1 MPIKRIPNFLSDN
14 PHVLLR
20 PLAGICHVRWYG
32 YTTIANY
39 FAICPETALCG
50 EIEILILI
58 FSLRVPSSYS
68 YTASYIA
75 MIIYFIGDVLHIV
88 KYGSYLLTR
97 YIFAHIMH
105 WQKECKIVF
114 LTMYFWMRNLT
125 TYRNYLKQTLR
136 PNLKWYHPKLIA
148 FFVSFE
154 SILIHKFPIYG
165 WLINRWLI

>member
-1 MPIKRIPNFLSDN
+1 MRKRLRSKYLEFFFNNRFYGYKNLYLKFNLGRIWLFSPLNIVSARSFCRDNRDYYMIKPIIMPIKRIPNFLSDN

-88 KYGSYLLTR
+88 
-97 YIFAHIMH
+97 
-105 WQKECKIVF
+105 
-114 LTMYFWMRNLT
+114 
-125 TYRNYLKQTLR
+125 
-136 PNLKWYHPKLIA
+136 
-148 FFVSFE
+148 
-154 SILIHKFPIYG
+154 
-165 WLINRWLI
+165 

>member
-75 MIIYFIGDVLHIV
+75 MKIYFIGNVLHIV
-88 KYGSYLLTR
+88 KYGSHFLTR

-105 WQKECKIVF
+105 WQKRMQNCF
-114 LTMYFWMRNLT
+114 LTMYFSTRNLT
-125 TYRNYLKQTLR
+125 IR
-136 PNLKWYHPKLIA
+136 PNLKWDHPKLIA

-154 SILIHKFPIYG
+154 SIFMLATIIY
-165 WLINRWLI
+165 LFCV

>member
-20 PLAGICHVRWYG
+20 PLAGICHVCWYG

-88 KYGSYLLTR
+88 KYSSYFLTR

-105 WQKECKIVF
+105 WQKECGIVF
-114 LTMYFWMRNLT
+114 LTMYFWTRNLT
-125 TYRNYLKQTLR
+125 IR
-136 PNLKWYHPKLIA
+136 PNLKWDHPKLIA

-154 SILIHKFPIYG
+154 SILIYKFHVNFMLATIVF
-165 WLINRWLI
+165 LFCV

>member
-1 MPIKRIPNFLSDN
+1 MIKPIIMPIKRIPNSLSDN

-32 YTTIANY
+32 YITIANY

-68 YTASYIA
+68 SASYIA

-88 KYGSYLLTR
+88 KYGSYLLTYNALAKR
-97 YIFAHIMH
+97 
-105 WQKECKIVF
+105 
-114 LTMYFWMRNLT
+114 MRNC
-125 TYRNYLKQTLR
+125 
-136 PNLKWYHPKLIA
+136 
-148 FFVSFE
+148 FFGDVLLNEKSNDLQELFE
-154 SILIHKFPIYG
+154 ANS
-165 WLINRWLI
+165 

>member
-1 MPIKRIPNFLSDN
+1 MIKPIIMPIKRIPNFLSDN

-88 KYGSYLLTR
+88 KYSSYFLTR
-97 YIFAHIMH
+97 HIFAHIMH
-105 WQKECKIVF
+105 WQKECGIVF
-114 LTMYFWMRNLT
+114 WRCT
-125 TYRNYLKQTLR
+125 
-136 PNLKWYHPKLIA
+136 
-148 FFVSFE
+148 FE
-154 SILIHKFPIYG
+154 REI
-165 WLINRWLI
+165 